1 MLWDGPET
9 GTPIAARREPVMNWS
24 TTSASK
30 AYERIVTGR
39 VAASRSRRDADL
51 AEARHRDTQVSGM
64 IDDVG
69 RVYRWR

>member
-1 MLWDGPET
+1 MDWRPAPQWLLAVGLVIYWS
-9 GTPIAARREPVMNWS
+9 IAA
-24 TTSASK
+24 ASK